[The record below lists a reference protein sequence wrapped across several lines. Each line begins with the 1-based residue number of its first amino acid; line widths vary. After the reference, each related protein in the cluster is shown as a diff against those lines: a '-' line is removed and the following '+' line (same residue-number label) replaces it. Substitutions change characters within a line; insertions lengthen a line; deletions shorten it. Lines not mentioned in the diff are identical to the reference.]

1 MSKPNV
7 SQEDDAPEAESAV
20 LKSVALKFV
29 EAINAGD
36 PERLTA
42 LQTEDFTFIDMSG
55 YVERGRQGWQD
66 YFSTYPKYKIHV
78 EHVLT
83 GGSGVA
89 IIGKTTDSHI
99 PPEVEEKE
107 TVLWTA
113 EIQNGLVAEWR
124 IYSDTDEIKKKM
136 SQKFKP

>member
-1 MSKPNV
+1 M
-7 SQEDDAPEAESAV
+7 
-20 LKSVALKFV
+20 
-29 EAINAGD
+29 
-36 PERLTA
+36 
-42 LQTEDFTFIDMSG
+42 
-55 YVERGRQGWQD
+55 
-66 YFSTYPKYKIHV
+66 
-78 EHVLT
+78 
-83 GGSGVA
+83 A

-136 SQKFKP
+136 SQKSKP